1 MVSCAVHPLGITEI
15 SPRVDKL
22 LKGGPTGSCRRTRQ
36 SSASGAADEMF
47 ALADFP
53 VGTAVYEFN
62 ICPSGSPALA
72 WTPPWVD
79 GAPQSFSSADRQH
92 HPLPRQESR
101 LRSTSS
107 LRKPTYTAGRLSQLA
122 PTIARLGQFAEP
134 ASLCYRSKLDNL
146 LLRYSSDNLGEVF
159 LR

>member
-53 VGTAVYEFN
+53 VGIAVYEFN

-92 HPLPRQESR
+92 HPLPRQESVYEAHRHSGSRHTR
-101 LRSTSS
+101 LAGFHNWRRPSHALASS
-107 LRKPTYTAGRLSQLA
+107 R
-122 PTIARLGQFAEP
+122 
-134 ASLCYRSKLDNL
+134 NL
-146 LLRYSSDNLGEVF
+146 LHCAIAANSTTFSCVIRATIWARSF
-159 LR
+159 